1 MEKSHQ
7 LRAVMKG
14 WKQFYTITEVKVSI
28 YLCKRSKINTPVQS
42 KETTREKKTEE
53 LRTERFT
60 GTIN

>member
-14 WKQFYTITEVKVSI
+14 WKQFYTITEIKVLI
-28 YLCKRSKINTPVQS
+28 YLCKRSKINTPVHS

-53 LRTERFT
+53 LRTQ
-60 GTIN
+60 IN